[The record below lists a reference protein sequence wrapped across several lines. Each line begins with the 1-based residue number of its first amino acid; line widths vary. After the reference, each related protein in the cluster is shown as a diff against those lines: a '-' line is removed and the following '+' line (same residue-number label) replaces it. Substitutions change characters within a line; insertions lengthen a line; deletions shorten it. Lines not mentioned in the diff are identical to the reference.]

1 MWSKSKTRESPE
13 VLLNTLTMTRS
24 QIPIKRVK
32 EMSFFLFI
40 KKLFHLYLCI
50 KLGVSW
56 EDEDEISREN
66 LSTSADCKSAV
77 RNFKLVLA
85 EPLPDHPHSHVNNF
99 IRGRYFFFSAN
110 PYK

>member
-13 VLLNTLTMTRS
+13 VLINTLTMTMS
-24 QIPIKRVK
+24 QISIKGVK

-56 EDEDEISREN
+56 EGEDKISREN
-66 LSTSADCKSAV
+66 LSTSAADGLSAV

-99 IRGRYFFFSAN
+99 IRGKDIFFSAR
-110 PYK
+110 K